1 MCCYIECWFNA
12 LPNLVKEVCCS
23 WLCTTDA
30 IRGKVCPHY
39 ISVCQ
44 LLSLC
49 NCGANHDGDCLG
61 TCRTFMVT
69 MLNCCR
75 GELALS
81 CSLCVGWHK
90 RNLSSLAAASWR
102 QEMGFW
108 DTEEECGM
116 ERGWERFTEERGH
129 DYRSTMPLDGWGFIK
144 ADTGARETET
154 RLLYKHNEHEIE
166 MLREK

>member
-1 MCCYIECWFNA
+1 M
-12 LPNLVKEVCCS
+12 
-23 WLCTTDA
+23 
-30 IRGKVCPHY
+30 
-39 ISVCQ
+39 VCQ

-49 NCGANHDGDCLG
+49 NCAADHDGNCLG
-61 TCRTFMVT
+61 TCGTFIVT

-108 DTEEECGM
+108 DTEEECGR
-116 ERGWERFTEERGH
+116 ERGWEIFKRE
-129 DYRSTMPLDGWGFIK
+129 
-144 ADTGARETET
+144 GARLSQHYDFRRMMIYKGRHRRET
-154 RLLYKHNEHEIE
+154 RREDDTRMLYKHYGHALK
-166 MLREK
+166 MLRKIWAKCLHVLINTYHPMLCYAMIRSVGKCMPV